1 MACGSSRR
9 ATDKDRPAPGT
20 VLAAAPGSRHTPSP
34 ALSGRVPGAGGGSA
48 LAKMENAVSLVWS
61 SRGHE
66 VTCQR

>member
-34 ALSGRVPGAGGGSA
+34 ALSGRVPGAGGSA